1 MKATVE
7 TIRTIVKV
15 LNITADEQQ
24 LLKDTIKHGYWGDAS
39 AEFVDEKLGD
49 IIVADAEIYTTNDA
63 KQGGHFSGR
72 QVSTMFRSIY
82 KKMCSAH
89 GNQAGIHLSHCND
102 WWGNG
107 TGDVLML
114 RSDEDSAWKEWAKE
128 PVPPATKE
136 NPATCS
142 FSIWRY
148 DGKAGGYDTTWRGI
162 GNSNSAK
169 YFNSVEEAQAWL
181 DKFGS
186 KYGYG
191 KRGVYWLIRESGT
204 NFPPVPGLPQPKTI
218 IALRII
224 RKSDV
229 KCETPLGKVPV
240 GSQVY
245 SNYSQR
251 TYQVVEHRRH
261 HTSVLYLDGPYKDSF
276 RQFDAAYPV
285 VVKKLGDG
293 KGPTKEELV
302 ARIKGIS
309 KDKND
314 TPSGFSVCFTEE
326 ADGVEMMVKRSA
338 NTNGFAAT
346 YTRAQLREIA
356 NAINAYLAK

>member
-7 TIRTIVKV
+7 TIREIVKV
-15 LNITADEQQ
+15 LTADEQQ

-39 AEFVDEKLGD
+39 AGFVDEKLGD
-49 IIVADAEIYTTNDA
+49 IILANAEIYTTNDA
-63 KQGGHFSGR
+63 KKGGHFSGR
-72 QVSTMFRSIY
+72 RVSAMFRSIY

-89 GNQAGIHLSHCND
+89 GNRAGIHLSHCNN

-107 TGDVLML
+107 SGNVLML
-114 RSDEDSAWKEWAKE
+114 RSDEGSAWREWAKE
-128 PVPPATKE
+128 PVHPA
-136 NPATCS
+136 A
-142 FSIWRY
+142 
-148 DGKAGGYDTTWRGI
+148 
-162 GNSNSAK
+162 
-169 YFNSVEEAQAWL
+169 EE
-181 DKFGS
+181 K
-186 KYGYG
+186 
-191 KRGVYWLIRESGT
+191 
-204 NFPPVPGLPQPKTI
+204 
-218 IALRII
+218 
-224 RKSDV
+224 
-229 KCETPLGKVPV
+229 PLGEVPV

-251 TYQVVEHRRH
+251 TYQVVEHHRN

-285 VVKKLGDG
+285 VVKKMGDG

-302 ARIKGIS
+302 ARIRGIS

-314 TPSGFSVCFTEE
+314 TPSGFSVRFVEDG
-326 ADGVEMMVKRSA
+326 DGVEMTVKRSA

-346 YTRAQLREIA
+346 YTRGQLREIA

>member
-1 MKATVE
+1 MTREERRAV
-7 TIRTIVKV
+7 I
-15 LNITADEQQ
+15 
-24 LLKDTIKHGYWGDAS
+24 LKW
-39 AEFVDEKLGD
+39 
-49 IIVADAEIYTTNDA
+49 IVAARDRYYQESKYIAP
-63 KQGGHFSGR
+63 HSGLG
-72 QVSTMFRSIY
+72 
-82 KKMCSAH
+82 MCSVFH
-89 GNQAGIHLSHCND
+89 
-102 WWGNG
+102 
-107 TGDVLML
+107 
-114 RSDEDSAWKEWAKE
+114 
-128 PVPPATKE
+128 
-136 NPATCS
+136 
-142 FSIWRY
+142 
-148 DGKAGGYDTTWRGI
+148 DTAWRGI

-169 YFNSVEEAQAWL
+169 YFKSVEEAQAWL

-204 NFPPVPGLPQPKTI
+204 NFPPVPGLPQPRTI
-218 IALRII
+218 ISLRII
-224 RKSDV
+224 RKNDV

-302 ARIKGIS
+302 ARIKENS
-309 KDKND
+309 KNND
-314 TPSGFSVCFTEE
+314 SNPFRFSVRFAENDE
-326 ADGVEMMVKRSA
+326 GVEMNISKKGFYGVA
-338 NTNGFAAT
+338 NT

-356 NAINAYLAK
+356 NAINTYLAK